1 MKIHDSHIKN
11 GNLSEKGKEL
21 SAWARGNMPVL
32 ESIRQRFAIE
42 QPLAGKKIGAC
53 LHITAETSNLIETL
67 KAGGADVY
75 LCASNPISTQDE
87 ITAHLASQGI
97 HVYAI
102 YGEDLNTYEKHTRM
116 VLDAEPNVVIDD
128 GGDLTKLLHSD
139 YLGIANKIIGGLEE
153 TTTGVIRIK
162 NLEKSGKLKY
172 PIIAINDSKT
182 KHMFDN
188 RYGTGQSTVDA
199 ILRSTNILLA
209 GKKFV
214 VAGFGMCGRGVAMR
228 AAGMGADVIVT
239 EIDPVKALEA
249 VMEGYR
255 VMTMDEAAKIGDVF
269 VTVTGNK
276 SVIDERHFSLLKD
289 NAVLANAGHFDCE
302 INLVTLKEISTNYK
316 KLRTDIE
323 QYTLKNGNNILIL
336 SEGRLV
342 NLCAA
347 EGHPAEVMDMSF
359 ANQAL
364 GCEHLVKNKNLP
376 VKVLDM
382 PGEVDSIIASLKLES
397 RGISIDTLTPMQF
410 AYLSAWD
417 EGTQSGKEL
426 LEVGNEV

>member
-1 MKIHDSHIKN
+1 MNIHSSHIADIKLADE
-11 GNLSEKGKEL
+11 GREL
-21 SAWARGNMPVL
+21 TEWARRSMPVL
-32 ESIRQRFAIE
+32 ESIRQRFE
-42 QPLAGKKIGAC
+42 RERPLAGRVIGAC

-67 KAGGADVY
+67 RAGGAKVF
-75 LCASNPISTQDE
+75 LCASNPISTQDPV
-87 ITAHLASQGI
+87 TAYLSSQGV

-102 YGEDLNTYEKHTRM
+102 HGEDLKTYESHCRM
-116 VLDAEPNVVIDD
+116 VLDAQPHVVIDD

-139 YLGIANKIIGGLEE
+139 YAAAAANIVGGLEE
-153 TTTGVIRIK
+153 TTTGVIRVK
-162 NLEKSGKLKY
+162 NLERMGGLKY

-199 ILRSTNILLA
+199 ILRATNMLLA

-239 EIDPVKALEA
+239 EIDPVRALEA
-249 VMEGYR
+249 VMEGFR
-255 VMTMDEAAKIGDVF
+255 VMPMDQAAPLGDVF

-276 SVIDERHFSLLKD
+276 SVIDNRHFASMKD
-289 NAVLANAGHFDCE
+289 NVVLANAGHFDCE
-302 INLVTLKEISTNYK
+302 IDLVCLRALSSSTRNI
-316 KLRTDIE
+316 RSDIE
-323 QYTLKNGNNILIL
+323 QFTLVSGQRISVLA
-336 SEGRLV
+336 EGRLV

-364 GCEHLVKNKNLP
+364 GCEYLLKHPDLP
-376 VKVLDM
+376 ISVLDM
-382 PGEVDSIIASLKLES
+382 PAEVDTMIASMKLAS
-397 RGISIDTLTPMQF
+397 RSIEIDVLTPEQRS
-410 AYLSAWD
+410 YLDAWE
-417 EGTQSGKEL
+417 EGTKKD
-426 LEVGNEV
+426 LEVEGVA

>member
-1 MKIHDSHIKN
+1 MNIHPSHIAN
-11 GNLSEKGKEL
+11 IEL
-21 SAWARGNMPVL
+21 ADQGHELTEWARRSMPVL
-32 ESIRQRFAIE
+32 ESIRQRFERE
-42 QPLAGKKIGAC
+42 QPLAGRVIGAC

-67 KAGGADVY
+67 RAGGAKIF
-75 LCASNPISTQDE
+75 LCASNPISTQDPV
-87 ITAHLASQGI
+87 TAYLSSQGV

-102 YGEDLNTYEKHTRM
+102 HGEDLKTYESHCRM
-116 VLDAEPNVVIDD
+116 VLDAQPHVVIDD

-139 YLGIANKIIGGLEE
+139 YAAAAANIVGGLEE
-153 TTTGVIRIK
+153 TTTGVIRVK
-162 NLEKSGKLKY
+162 NLERMGGLKY

-199 ILRSTNILLA
+199 VLRATNMLLA

-239 EIDPVKALEA
+239 EIDPVRALEA
-249 VMEGYR
+249 VMEGFR
-255 VMTMDEAAKIGDVF
+255 VMPMEQAAPLGDVF

-276 SVIDERHFSLLKD
+276 SVIDNRHFALMKD
-289 NAVLANAGHFDCE
+289 NVVLANAGHFDCE
-302 INLVTLKEISTNYK
+302 IDLVRLRALSSSTRK
-316 KLRTDIE
+316 IRTDIE
-323 QYTLKNGNNILIL
+323 QFTLTSGQRISVLA
-336 SEGRLV
+336 EGRLV

-364 GCEHLVKNKNLP
+364 GCEYLLKHPGLP
-376 VKVLDM
+376 IGVLDM
-382 PGEVDSIIASLKLES
+382 PAEVDVMIASMKLAS
-397 RGISIDTLTPMQF
+397 RSIEIDVLTPEQRS
-410 AYLSAWD
+410 YLDAWE
-417 EGTQSGKEL
+417 EGTKKD
-426 LEVGNEV
+426 LEAESVA

>member
-1 MKIHDSHIKN
+1 MLKIHDSHIKN
-11 GNLSEKGKEL
+11 INFSEKGKEL
-21 SAWARGNMPVL
+21 SSWARRNMPVL
-32 ESIRQRFAIE
+32 ESIRQRFLIE

-75 LCASNPISTQDE
+75 LCASNPISTQDA
-87 ITAHLASQGI
+87 ITAYLVSQGI
-97 HVYAI
+97 HVYATH
-102 YGEDLNTYEKHTRM
+102 GENLDTYEEHTRM
-116 VLDAEPNVVIDD
+116 VLDAEPNIVIDD

-139 YLGIANKIIGGLEE
+139 YLDNTSKIIGGLEE

-162 NLEKSGKLKY
+162 NLERSGKLKY

-209 GKKFV
+209 GKKIV
-214 VAGFGMCGRGVAMR
+214 VAGFDMCGRGVAMR

-239 EIDPVKALEA
+239 EIDPVRALEA
-249 VMEGYR
+249 MMEGYR
-255 VMTMDEAAKIGDVF
+255 VMPMDEAAQIGDVF

-276 SVIDERHFSLLKD
+276 SVINERHFSLLKD
-289 NAVLANAGHFDCE
+289 NVVLANAGHFDCE
-302 INLVTLKEISTNYK
+302 IDLVKLKELSKDYI
-316 KLRTDIE
+316 KLRSAIE
-323 QYTLKNGNNILIL
+323 QYTLKNGRKVIVLA
-336 SEGRLV
+336 EGRLV

-359 ANQAL
+359 SNQSL
-364 GCEHLVKNKNLP
+364 GCEYLVKNKGLRT
-376 VKVLDM
+376 KVFDM
-382 PGEVDSIIASLKLES
+382 PAEVDSVIASLKLES
-397 RGISIDTLTPMQF
+397 HGISIDVLTPTQF

-417 EGTQSGKEL
+417 EGTQNG
-426 LEVGNEV
+426 

>member
-1 MKIHDSHIKN
+1 MLKVHDSHIKN
-11 GNLSEKGKEL
+11 INLSDKGREF
-21 SAWARGNMPVL
+21 SSWARRSMPVL
-32 ESIRQRFAIE
+32 ESIRQRFGIE
-42 QPLAGKKIGAC
+42 KPLAGKKIGAC

-75 LCASNPISTQDE
+75 LCASNPISTQDA
-87 ITAHLASQGI
+87 ITAYLVTQGI
-97 HVYAI
+97 HVYATH
-102 YGEDLNTYEKHTRM
+102 GENLDTYETHTRM
-116 VLDAEPNVVIDD
+116 VLDAEPNIVIDD

-139 YLGIANKIIGGLEE
+139 YLDSTSKIIGGLEE

-162 NLEKSGKLKY
+162 NLEKSGRLKY

-199 ILRSTNILLA
+199 ILRSTNVLLA

-239 EIDPVKALEA
+239 EIDPVRALEA

-255 VMTMDEAAKIGDVF
+255 VMTMEEAAKIGDVF

-276 SVIDERHFSLLKD
+276 SVIDERHFSSLKD
-289 NAVLANAGHFDCE
+289 NVVLSNAGHFDCE
-302 INLVTLKEISTNYK
+302 IDLIKLKALSTDYK
-316 KLRTDIE
+316 KLRSDIE
-323 QYTLKNGNNILIL
+323 QYTLKNGNKIIVLA
-336 SEGRLV
+336 EGRLV

-359 ANQAL
+359 SNQAL
-364 GCEHLVKNKNLP
+364 GCEYLAKNKGLKAR
-376 VKVLDM
+376 VFDM
-382 PGEVDSIIASLKLES
+382 PGEVDTVIASLKLES
-397 RGISIDTLTPMQF
+397 RGISIDVLTPMQF

-417 EGTQSGKEL
+417 EGTQSSKEIA
-426 LEVGNEV
+426 EAAR

>member
-1 MKIHDSHIKN
+1 MKIHASHIKN
-11 GNLSEKGKEL
+11 ITLAAAGKEM
-21 SAWARGNMPVL
+21 SAWARRNMPVL
-32 ESIRQRFAIE
+32 ESIRERFTVE
-42 QPLAGKKIGAC
+42 QPLIGKKIGAC
-53 LHITAETSNLIETL
+53 LHITAETANLVETL

-75 LCASNPISTQDE
+75 LCASNPISTQDP
-87 ITAHLASQGI
+87 ITAYLTSLGI

-102 YGEDLNTYEKHTRM
+102 HGESLHTYEEHTRM
-116 VLDAEPNVVIDD
+116 VLDAEPNIVIDD

-139 YLGIANKIIGGLEE
+139 YVHCVEKIIGGLEE
-153 TTTGVIRIK
+153 TTTGVIRVK
-162 NLEKSGKLKY
+162 NLEKSGGLRY

-188 RYGTGQSTVDA
+188 RYGTGQSTIDA

-239 EIDPVKALEA
+239 EIDPVRALEA
-249 VMEGYR
+249 VMEGFR
-255 VMTMDEAAKIGDVF
+255 VMTMREAAEIGDVF

-276 SVIDERHFSLLKD
+276 SIINEKHFSSMKD
-289 NAVLANAGHFDCE
+289 NVVLANAGHFDCE
-302 INLVTLKEISTNYK
+302 IDLIELRDISTDYL
-316 KLRTDIE
+316 KLKSDVE
-323 QYTLKNGNNILIL
+323 QYTLENGNKLIVL
-336 SEGRLV
+336 AEGRLV

-364 GCEHLVKNKNLP
+364 GCEYLIKNKGLP
-376 VKVLDM
+376 KQVFNM
-382 PGEVDSIIASLKLES
+382 PDAVDDDIALLKLQS
-397 RGISIDTLTPMQF
+397 RGISIDELTAEQIS
-410 AYLSAWD
+410 YLNSWE
-417 EGTQSGKEL
+417 EGTQKSADVA
-426 LEVGNEV
+426 EVSNAV